1 MKSMLL
7 IESPVRAKMFAQ
19 IFERLGWTVAIC
31 TTRDRAMSQVA
42 GSEPYDL
49 ILLSYHVPGTNGVQL
64 IKFIRSIEHRMTTA
78 VVLVTGFG
86 EVTDEAKAA
95 GADEVLIKPVNLSA
109 LIFAVDKHVA

>member
-7 IESPVRAKMFAQ
+7 VESPDLAKMFAQ
-19 IFERLGWTVAIC
+19 IFERLGWIVAIC

-42 GSEPYDL
+42 GREPYDL

-64 IKFIRSIEHRMTTA
+64 IKFIRSLEHRKTTA
-78 VVLVTGFG
+78 VVLVTGFR
-86 EVTDEAKAA
+86 EVADEAKAA

-109 LIFAVDKHVA
+109 LIWAVNKHVS